1 MAMPRYTIGALALI
15 LAGLTMAGCSDTSPI
30 DSPAARN
37 AGGKVVS
44 HSPGT
49 PVLPGS
55 WIVVL
60 RDDVPDVD
68 LVVADLRKEIDMGVT
83 HVFRY
88 VLKGFA
94 ARLGQDDVVRLAA
107 DPRVLFVEPDMEMRA
122 TAQTVDWGIR
132 AIGADS
138 SSARSGDGTGT
149 VSGVEVYVLDT
160 GCDMDHPDLNI
171 NSTLARNYTTDSS
184 VEDGHGHGTHCAGII
199 AAMDNT
205 SFTVGVVPGAPV
217 IPLKVLA
224 NTGSGYNSWIISALD
239 YIGQR
244 KAANTSTPMVASM
257 SLGGGVSP
265 SLDAAVT
272 GAVNVGIVVV
282 AAAGNENDD
291 ALNHSPARAEAI
303 ITVGAYGSTGNRASF
318 SNYGRRVDVFAPG
331 VNILS
336 TYKNGTSAY
345 LSGTSMACPYVAG
358 CAALLLSGSGNASM
372 TPLQVRNQLVYDS
385 KNFVYSGTAKT
396 TNRSVYVRNY

>member
-1 MAMPRYTIGALALI
+1 MAMPRYTLCALALV
-15 LAGLTMAGCSDTSPI
+15 LTGLTFTGCSDSSPT
-30 DSPAARN
+30 DNAAAKG

-44 HSPGT
+44 LAPGT

-55 WIVVL
+55 WIVVFQE
-60 RDDVPDVD
+60 DVPDVD
-68 LVVADLRKEIDMGVT
+68 GAIADLRKEIDMGVT
-83 HVFRY
+83 HVYRY

-94 ARLGQDDVVRLAA
+94 ASISQDDVFRLAG
-107 DPRVLFVEPDMEMRA
+107 DPRVLIIEPDMEMRA
-122 TAQTVDWGIR
+122 TVQTVDWGIR

-138 SSARSGDGTGT
+138 SSAQSGDGTGT
-149 VSGVEVYVLDT
+149 VTGVEVYVLDT
-160 GCDMDHPDLNI
+160 GCDMDHPDLNV
-171 NSTLARNYTTDSS
+171 NSTLARNYTTDAS

-205 SFTVGVVPGAPV
+205 SFTVGVVPGAPI

-224 NTGSGYNSWIISALD
+224 NTGSGYNSWIISGLD
-239 YIGQR
+239 YIAQR
-244 KAANTSTPMVASM
+244 KAANSSIPMVASM
-257 SLGGGVSP
+257 SLGGGVST

-272 GAVNVGIVVV
+272 GAVNDGIVVV

-291 ALNHSPARAEAI
+291 AMNHSPSRAEAI
-303 ITVGAYGSTGNRASF
+303 ITVGAYGSNGSRASF

-358 CAALLLSGSGNASM
+358 CAALLLSGSGNGSM

-385 KNFVYSGTAKT
+385 KNFVYSGLAKT
-396 TNRSVYVRNY
+396 TNRSVYVRYY